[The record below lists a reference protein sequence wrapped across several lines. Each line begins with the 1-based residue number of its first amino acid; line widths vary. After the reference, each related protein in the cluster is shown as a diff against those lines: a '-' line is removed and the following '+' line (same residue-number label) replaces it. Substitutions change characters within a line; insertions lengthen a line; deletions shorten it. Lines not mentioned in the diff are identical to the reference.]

1 MTFSQSRSSDFFS
14 VENEIFYP
22 FEIFLMV
29 DSFDGVSPFKKKNYI
44 FDSAD
49 EIEVV
54 MFSQLIP
61 PVYLVRRKQLIGGSE
76 ILGTNNKLSRGIR
89 ASTQKDPKTE

>member
-1 MTFSQSRSSDFFS
+1 
-14 VENEIFYP
+14 
-22 FEIFLMV
+22 
-29 DSFDGVSPFKKKNYI
+29 
-44 FDSAD
+44 
-49 EIEVV
+49 